1 MKTISGHTM
10 PFAVLGHPIGH
21 SLSPVMHNAS
31 IKSLDLDAIYLAFDV
46 DPTLLMEVLPAM
58 QKMGF
63 KGVNLTVPL
72 KEVAF
77 NGIANL
83 DGSAREAGA
92 VNTIEFLED
101 GSMKGHSTDGQGF
114 LTALNEAFSK
124 SVEGLKVFTLG
135 TGGAGR
141 SVAITC
147 AVAGCASVTLADL
160 DADRTAAVALE
171 IKELAPNCDVRIC
184 SGDIAAECRDSDLV
198 IQATP
203 VGMKP
208 EDEPLLKADA
218 FRPGQLVYDL
228 IYMYPET
235 ALMREATSAGATCAN
250 GLSMLLHQGAVAFKI
265 WTGIDPDIQAMRNA
279 LEASVYGTNS

>member
-1 MKTISGHTM
+1 MKAISGHTM

-31 IKSLDLDAIYLAFDV
+31 IDSLELDAIYLAFDV
-46 DPTLLMEVLPAM
+46 APSLLMEVLPAM

-77 NGIANL
+77 KGIADL
-83 DGSAREAGA
+83 DVSARQAGA
-92 VNTIEFLED
+92 VNTVEFLDD
-101 GSMKGHSTDGQGF
+101 GSMRGHSTDGQGF
-114 LTALNEAFSK
+114 LTAIKEAFGT
-124 SVEGLKVFTLG
+124 SVAGLKVFTLG

-147 AVAGCASVTLADL
+147 AAAGCTSVTLADL
-160 DADRTAAVALE
+160 DAARTEAVAAE
-171 IKELAPNCDVRIC
+171 IRELAPACDVTIC
-184 SGDIAAECRDSDLV
+184 TSNLDAECRNSDLI

-208 EDEPLLKADA
+208 DDRPLLKSDA
-218 FRPGQLVYDL
+218 FRKGQLVYDL

-235 ALMREATSAGATCAN
+235 SIMKEAASAGARCAN

-265 WTGIDPDIQAMRNA
+265 WTGINPDVTAMRKA
-279 LEASVYGTNS
+279 LETSVYGSNS